1 MLAAKYGIIEKS
13 FPWLIKV
20 FIFTVFLDIVNMLL
34 LLKLPIPFL
43 YGILLI
49 FSLSEYKIVK
59 RVYGLHFIP
68 FLSFLVFWIILRITP
83 LEKIDLLKA
92 WNIFDGSFSAVY
104 IVYAV
109 FYLYL
114 AKLYLSEK
122 DIEEKNIIFHIRNQI
137 IFLILI
143 SVGNLLKLFHVS
155 VINFNLNALRCATNF
170 FTIVFMAVYFL
181 SIKKKKNDLPFD
193 PPSPKKN
200 IPNLTPAIL
209 QQYEKNIEFFFY
221 SSRDYIKPNFT
232 ISILSE
238 KTGIPKHHLS
248 FFFNQYLKQNFNEYL
263 AKYRIDYAVKML
275 SNDSLI
281 NMKIETIAFECG
293 YNSATTFNK
302 WFKFFNNCLPNEFIK
317 DLRSIQKNQ

>member
-13 FPWLIKV
+13 FPWLIKA
-20 FIFTVFLDIVNMLL
+20 FIFAVFLDIVNIIL
-34 LLKLPIPFL
+34 LLKLPIPLL

-49 FSLSEYKIVK
+49 FSLNEYRIVK
-59 RVYGLHFIP
+59 KAYFLHFIA
-68 FLSFLVFWIILRITP
+68 FLSFLLFWLILRIIP
-83 LEKIDLLKA
+83 FEKTDLLKA
-92 WNIFDGSFSAVY
+92 WNIFEGSFSAVY

-122 DIEEKNIIFHIRNQI
+122 DVEEKNIIFHIRNQI

-143 SVGNLLKLFHVS
+143 SIGNLLKLFHVPI
-155 VINFNLNALRCATNF
+155 INFNLNALHCAINF

-181 SIKKKKNDLPFD
+181 GINKKKGDILIET
-193 PPSPKKN
+193 PPPKKN
-200 IPNLTPAIL
+200 VPNLSPAIL
-209 QQYEKNIEFFFY
+209 QQYEKIIEDFFY
-221 SSRDYIKPNFT
+221 SSLDYIKPNFT
-232 ISILSE
+232 ISVLSE
-238 KTGIPKHHLS
+238 KTGIAKHHLS
-248 FFFNQYLKQNFNEYL
+248 FFFNQYLNQNFNEYL
-263 AKYRIDYAVKML
+263 AKHRIDYALKMI

-317 DLRSIQKNQ
+317 DLRNI